1 MFPVSSESERFSP
14 VISKEWSEIP
24 GRLNAPF
31 QSRISS
37 ESSKQGHAKR
47 MNPAV
52 STWQK
57 VSFILFFFFNIIQLY
72 CLYVEKFAFWLV
84 IYIKTINKIN
94 NKTSTTQWNTELKTA
109 QIQGKYLTIT
119 MYTYTHARSHPLTSP
134 HTHYSH
140 IIFIAT
146 WVCPVSP
153 CCIVNV
159 VSTDCDTSLSG
170 LSRLY
175 RKCGLY
181 RLSNRSLLVAL
192 MWSLSPLFL

>member
-57 VSFILFFFFNIIQLY
+57 VSFILFLSFNIIQLY

-84 IYIKTINKIN
+84 IYIKTFNKINNKTSTIYIKTFNKIN
-94 NKTSTTQWNTELKTA
+94 NKTSTTRWNTELKKRSNTREKNNN
-109 QIQGKYLTIT
+109 IR
-119 MYTYTHARSHPLTSP
+119 MHAPT
-134 HTHYSH
+134 HTHTLVFWLTNNLKHSINYNKTKFLKQQNTK
-140 IIFIAT
+140 IETLTT
-146 WVCPVSP
+146 W
-153 CCIVNV
+153 
-159 VSTDCDTSLSG
+159 
-170 LSRLY
+170 LSRLWY
-175 RKCGLY
+175 
-181 RLSNRSLLVAL
+181 
-192 MWSLSPLFL
+192 